1 MGSLVPDRKQT
12 GRASVRQRLIA
23 TLRARKRKAGG
34 PALDAGTDLPVFDS
48 GANICGTGNLQ
59 HFHTMR
65 YFSQP
70 QVLRGAGGT
79 KHQVLGIGSVRF
91 RTKDTDGHECVVQFD
106 GVRYAPD
113 LTSLYIDT
121 TELRRRDWTV
131 EGGKRH
137 ITWTTPSGV
146 RLPLAEIDG
155 NECLQG
161 TFMSG

>member
-1 MGSLVPDRKQT
+1 
-12 GRASVRQRLIA
+12 
-23 TLRARKRKAGG
+23 
-34 PALDAGTDLPVFDS
+34 
-48 GANICGTGNLQ
+48 
-59 HFHTMR
+59 MR

-155 NECLQG
+155 NECKEHFALMMQG
-161 TFMSG
+161 TFIGLRQKTIG